1 MKTSNQNA
9 LMTRSCGLAPTNA
22 HWVLLYCVTFMFRS
36 ATDILLKMVF
46 IPRGEES
53 GLLMCLCCK

>member
-1 MKTSNQNA
+1 MHVA
-9 LMTRSCGLAPTNA
+9 LYRIASL
-22 HWVLLYCVTFMFRS
+22 VLRDMS

-53 GLLMCLCCK
+53 EL